1 MNPLDY
7 LSRGGLTMPGS
18 AAGPA
23 AGGGMPAPPQP
34 SGPPM
39 GAMVPPGMGPS
50 GPPGGQAPP
59 EFKAETQSDGTVLLR
74 VMNPD
79 GSMGPVVRIVSVPKP
94 KGQGGQPP
102 GF

>member
-1 MNPLDY
+1 
-7 LSRGGLTMPGS
+7 MPGA

-23 AGGGMPAPPQP
+23 AGGGMPMPPQP
-34 SGPPM
+34 AGPPM
-39 GAMVPPGMGPS
+39 GAMMPFGMGPS
-50 GPPGGQAPP
+50 GPPGGGGASP

-74 VMNPD
+74 IMNSD

-94 KGQGGQPP
+94 KGQGSQPP